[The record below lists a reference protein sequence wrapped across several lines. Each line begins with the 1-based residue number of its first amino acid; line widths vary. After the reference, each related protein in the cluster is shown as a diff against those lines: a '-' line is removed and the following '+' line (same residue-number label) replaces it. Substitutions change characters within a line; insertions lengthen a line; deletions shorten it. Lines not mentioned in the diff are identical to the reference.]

1 MPGEIRLEEKYE
13 RNGWPS
19 LPRPDL
25 KPPKGWGLSLV
36 TAVDKIHH
44 HQLSPDGNRIAFI
57 WERNDLSDVYIL
69 SMDGQWPRRLSTQR
83 APIATWA
90 DEVPQ
95 WSPDGQWLAFC
106 MDDHVHVIPSG
117 GGVSKKISDFTFCAF
132 APRWMPDSQGLIIS
146 VERNRETQLLLT
158 DRNASWPRP
167 LVTGP
172 GDAWD
177 AQPSPDGHRVVF
189 VRQPHDDLNC
199 LEVRVVELESG
210 QIRPLIST
218 PRQKDWWPRWSP
230 DGKQIAFLSQR
241 SGFNEVWLIRPDGD
255 GYHQLTHLG
264 RDVEDLAWSPDGKQ
278 IACTVNHGG
287 IFELA
292 LVDVE
297 GEAVLYLCSDS
308 GCYARPNWSPGG
320 DFITVEYETPN
331 QPPDLF
337 RVSVPGGSRS
347 QLTFSMPLALAEAG
361 LVMPEQTSYRSYDG
375 LEIPALLYRPH
386 KSNGA
391 AIVLPHGGPAA
402 QAIFEWDIMMQ
413 YLVAKGYSCLEPNYR
428 GSTGFGVE
436 FEQANYDDWGVGD
449 TQDCLY
455 AARFLRNL
463 EHVSP
468 DRMGILGPSYGGYMV
483 ACCLARDPLFLFACG
498 VSKYGDANP
507 VTSWAQCN
515 RDLRLYTEMFI
526 GDPAR
531 NLQVYLDGS
540 PIYQV
545 ENIRK
550 PVLILHGLLD
560 DIVPPQAAEEWVEAL
575 RRSDKTF
582 EYKTY
587 ADEPHGF
594 LKRPTQLDASERIE
608 RFLDWYLL
616 PRRLE
621 ETS

>member
-1 MPGEIRLEEKYE
+1 MPGEIKLEEKYE

-25 KPPKGWGLSLV
+25 KPPKGWGLSLL
-36 TAVDKIHH
+36 ASVDKIHH
-44 HQLSPDGNRIAFI
+44 HQLSPDGSRIAFI
-57 WERNDLSDVYIL
+57 WDRNDLSDVYIL
-69 SMDGQWPRRLSTQR
+69 SMDGQWPKRLSTQR
-83 APIATWA
+83 APVATWA
-90 DEVPQ
+90 DEEPQ
-95 WSPDGQWLAFC
+95 WSSDGHWLAFC
-106 MDDHVHVIPSG
+106 MDGHVHVAPTSG
-117 GGVSKKISDFTFCAF
+117 GTPKKISDFTTGAI

-146 VERNRETQLLLT
+146 VERDRETQLLLT
-158 DRNASWPRP
+158 DRKGSWPRP

-172 GDAWD
+172 GDAGD
-177 AQPSPDGHRVVF
+177 AQPSPDGRQIAF
-189 VRQPHDDLNC
+189 VRHPHDDLNC

-210 QIRPLIST
+210 QIRPLIGV
-218 PRQKDWWPRWSP
+218 PKQKYWWPRWSP
-230 DGKQIAFLSQR
+230 DGKQIAFLSQG
-241 SGFNEVWLIRPDGD
+241 SGFNEVWLIRPDSNGLR
-255 GYHQLTHLG
+255 QLTHLS
-264 RDVEDLAWSPDGKQ
+264 RDVADLAWSPDGKQ
-278 IACTVNHGG
+278 IACTVNRGG
-287 IFELA
+287 IFDLA

-297 GEAVLYLCSDS
+297 SEAVSYLGSNS

-320 DFITVEYETPN
+320 DFITVEYETPT
-331 QPPDLF
+331 QPPDIF
-337 RVSVPGGSRS
+337 RVDVPGGTRS
-347 QLTFSMPLALAEAG
+347 QLTFSMPLALAEAD

-375 LEIPALLYRPH
+375 LVIPALLHRPQE
-386 KSNGA
+386 SNVA

-402 QAIFEWDIMMQ
+402 QAIFEWNIMVQ
-413 YLVAKGYSCLEPNYR
+413 YLVAKGYSCIEPNYR

-455 AARFLRNL
+455 AARFLRAL

-468 DRMGILGPSYGGYMV
+468 DRIGIFGPSYGGYMV
-483 ACCLARDPLFLFACG
+483 ACCLARDAEYLFACG
-498 VSKYGDANP
+498 VSKYGDAHP

-531 NLQVYLDGS
+531 NLRVYLNGS

-575 RRSDKTF
+575 RRVNKTF

-594 LKRPTQLDASERIE
+594 LKRPTQLDAFERIE

-621 ETS
+621 EAS